1 MASLIQ
7 PYTLI
12 FCKKCPV
19 FAMLV
24 ASYLIGGDKYKMAEL
39 ANIHSSGKSL
49 KRSGYDLI
57 FFFNLR
63 MFTCNILKTSTP
75 K

>member
-1 MASLIQ
+1 MI
-7 PYTLI
+7 
-12 FCKKCPV
+12 
-19 FAMLV
+19 V

-49 KRSGYDLI
+49 KRSGYDLS